1 YTHGY
6 GVVASRV
13 DRVTGEGQPDFII
26 QNIPP
31 ASDEGGPTITEPRI
45 YYGEH
50 EETNFVVVDTNQ
62 KELDYPSGDAF
73 TQYTYQG
80 TGGIRLSNFFK
91 RAAFAWRFRDVNLLI
106 SGAIN
111 SDSRLMFRRIVPDR
125 IQRVAPFVQLDNDPY
140 ISVID
145 GRLKWIVDGYTSTAM
160 YPYSQRINFSST
172 SNGSIPLGTGNY
184 IRNSVKFVVDAKDGT
199 IDSYA
204 WDPADPILQ
213 SWMKVFPG
221 IFKP

>member
-1 YTHGY
+1 SLQRIKQYYEFFGVADVDRYQFASAERQVMIAAREIYPAGLSSGAQTWLNTHLVYTHGY

-80 TGGIRLSNFFK
+80 TGGIKLSNFFK

-106 SGAIN
+106 SGAITR
-111 SDSRLMFRRIVPDR
+111 DSRL
-125 IQRVAPFVQLDNDPY
+125 
-140 ISVID
+140 
-145 GRLKWIVDGYTSTAM
+145 
-160 YPYSQRINFSST
+160 
-172 SNGSIPLGTGNY
+172 
-184 IRNSVKFVVDAKDGT
+184 
-199 IDSYA
+199 
-204 WDPADPILQ
+204 
-213 SWMKVFPG
+213 
-221 IFKP
+221 